1 MPTNTTQ
8 ATSAPVL
15 VDDVIRVARHLESE
29 LEEALAEHRLSRPS
43 YLVLDALERAE
54 GHSLNQ
60 GTLVSR
66 LRRTAGTLSI
76 RLRRLERARM
86 IAREPDPENRRSVT
100 VTLTERGAELVR
112 TARPAYAERAER
124 LLAGLP
130 GDAAQTLTEPLAAW
144 RAFFE
149 PDERD
154 APRLGVAVAAAAIA
168 KRMRTAVGLPDEQGV
183 LVMRVSPD
191 SPAQR
196 AGLTRGDLITTAS
209 GAPVRSL
216 GDLERAVRAADGPL
230 ALDVLRGAEPVSLE
244 VSLEVPAAG

>member
-1 MPTNTTQ
+1 MPANTTTK
-8 ATSAPVL
+8 ATSAPAL

-29 LEEALAEHRLSRPS
+29 LEETLAEHRLSRPS

-54 GHSLNQ
+54 GHTLNQ

-100 VTLTERGAELVR
+100 VTLTDRGADLVR
-112 TARPAYAERAER
+112 AARPAYAERAER

-130 GDAAQTLTEPLAAW
+130 GDGAQALAEPLAAW

-154 APRLGVAVAAAAIA
+154 APRLGIAVAAAAIA
-168 KRMRTAVGLPDEQGV
+168 KRMRSAVGLPDEQGV
-183 LVMRVSPD
+183 LVMRVRPD

-196 AGLTRGDLITTAS
+196 AGLTRGDLITTAA
-209 GAPVRSL
+209 GTPVRSL
-216 GDLERAVRAADGPL
+216 GDLERAVRAADGSL
-230 ALDVLRGAEPVSLE
+230 ALDVLRGAEPVSLA
-244 VSLEVPAAG
+244 VPLAG